1 MKKCS
6 QVLRKIVKKK
16 KKKYEM
22 KNYTQDDSHF
32 LVEMIFYHLKFLTER

>member
-1 MKKCS
+1 MFSSFKKNS
-6 QVLRKIVKKK
+6 KKKK

-32 LVEMIFYHLKFLTER
+32 LVEMIFYHLKILTES

>member
-1 MKKCS
+1 MFSSFKKNS
-6 QVLRKIVKKK
+6 KK

>member
-1 MKKCS
+1 MFSSFKKNS
-6 QVLRKIVKKK
+6 K

-32 LVEMIFYHLKFLTER
+32 LVEMIFYHLKFLTES